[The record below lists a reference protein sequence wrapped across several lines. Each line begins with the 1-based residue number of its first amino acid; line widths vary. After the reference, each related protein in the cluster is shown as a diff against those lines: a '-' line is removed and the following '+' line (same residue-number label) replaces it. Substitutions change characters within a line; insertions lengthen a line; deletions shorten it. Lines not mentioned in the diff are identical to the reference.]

1 MDQYRDFARLYDP
14 LMRDVDY
21 DAWSEYLLKLL
32 EGHALAIVDCACG
45 TGAITLRL
53 ARAGHRLTGIDI
65 SGEMLSVAQEKAR
78 DAGLRIPFVQ
88 QDIRSFEVHRPADA
102 VISACDG
109 VNYLSSLA
117 QVSQFLDCAYR
128 ALKPGGKLLFDISSR
143 HKLEAVIGNNTF
155 GEDDGELA
163 YIWRNAFDERMKLAR
178 MDLTFFERKGELYR
192 RFTETHLQ
200 RAHSERELIP
210 RLEKA
215 GFTDIRTYAAF
226 QKEPPAPDEERI
238 QFIAQKPN

>member
-21 DAWSEYLLKLL
+21 DAWSEYLLTLL
-32 EGHALAIVDCACG
+32 GGQSLAVVDCACG

-65 SGEMLSVAQEKAR
+65 SGEMLFYAQEKAR
-78 DAGLRIPFVQ
+78 DFGFRIPFVQ
-88 QDIRSFEVHRPADA
+88 QDMRSFEVHRPVDA

-109 VNYLSSLA
+109 VNYLTSLA
-117 QVSQFLDCAYR
+117 DASRFFDCAYR
-128 ALKPGGKLLFDISSR
+128 ALKPAGKLLFDISSR
-143 HKLEAVIGNNTF
+143 RKLETVVGNSTF
-155 GEDDGELA
+155 GEDDGEHA
-163 YIWRNAFDERMKLAR
+163 YLWRNAYDEKTKLIR
-178 MDLTFFERKGELYR
+178 MDLTFFERQGELYR

-200 RAHSERELIP
+200 RAHSERELMP

-215 GFTDIRTYAAF
+215 GFIDIRAYAAF
-226 QKEPPAPDEERI
+226 ETAPPSPDEERI